1 MDSTADDSIFFF
13 DTEDIQP
20 DQSEELKIAAELQK
34 NHPEIYEVVLKDGV
48 LDLCCECQLP
58 EEEDGAGFDM
68 INVDS
73 ASSNEGE
80 RPDDNDD
87 EPEGFL
93 MF

>member
-1 MDSTADDSIFFF
+1 M
-13 DTEDIQP
+13 
-20 DQSEELKIAAELQK
+20 
-34 NHPEIYEVVLKDGV
+34 

-58 EEEDGAGFDM
+58 EEDGAGFDM